1 MSTGTQAIDRAAS
14 ILSLVVRAE
23 DPVSF
28 SEVVSLTGLA
38 RSTVSRLLQALERNG
53 LLERDQQGRYRG
65 GALFAGY
72 AARFDRVESLVAT
85 ADPSMRRI
93 SAETGETV
101 NLAVASGPQVVQIAQ
116 IDSTFM
122 LGATNWVDVQVPPHC
137 SALGKVLY
145 AYGAIPVPDGPLE
158 VKTSHTLTTQESL
171 VTTLGEVRDRGY
183 AVTRQ
188 EYEEGLDAVAAP
200 VRGTQRHVIAA
211 IGISGPSVRIAE
223 RHESLGTLLVQEA
236 RGLSGLLQAG

>member
-1 MSTGTQAIDRAAS
+1 MSQGTQAIDRAAS

-28 SEVVSLTGLA
+28 SEVVALTGLA

-72 AARFDRVESLVAT
+72 AARFDRVESLVDS
-85 ADPSMRRI
+85 ADASMRRI
-93 SAETGETV
+93 GAETGETV
-101 NLAVASGPQVVQIAQ
+101 NLAVASGTQVVHIAQ
-116 IDSTFM
+116 IDSTYV

-145 AYGAIPVPDGPLE
+145 AYGAIPVPYGSLE
-158 VKTSHTLTTQESL
+158 AKTPYTLTSGESL
-171 VTTLGEVRDRGY
+171 MAALADVRESGY

-200 VRGTQRHVIAA
+200 VRGSQRSVIAA
-211 IGISGPSVRIAE
+211 IGISGPSVRIAD
-223 RHESLGTLLVQEA
+223 HHQSFGKLLVDEA
-236 RGLSGLLQAG
+236 RELSDQLQSH